1 MQAGERVVRTF
12 REEAVLKVGDGAAC
26 EFALNGRVAK
36 PLGGPGQ
43 ARTIKI
49 TPQNVAS
56 YLP

>member
-1 MQAGERVVRTF
+1 M
-12 REEAVLKVGDGAAC
+12 LKVGDGAAC

-56 YLP
+56 CA